1 MMRFVIGP
9 DVALRLAREK
19 AAVPSGHELHAP
31 TLMRSRSQAA
41 ALVMPDER
49 LAREAGAWVAVAP
62 YPALFDDARGT

>member
-19 AAVPSGHELHAP
+19 PIVSSGHELLAP
-31 TLMRSRSQAA
+31 TLVRTRSQAA

-49 LAREAGAWVAVAP
+49 LAGEAGAWVAVAP